1 MLTGSK
7 SSAYTRLT
15 KRYKRLD
22 DEMKLLTKKRNQL
35 NDVLRRKSIDLFN
48 AEDEV
53 LTRIVESVSLVV
65 TISAKKK
72 EEKVSFDAEGYIQ
85 KLEQLTGL
93 LEDNLKVI
101 REEYTTREDRTKEVG
116 VRVKYKEEKLKESE
130 SEDNTE
136 KALNYIHKSL
146 EVFDRYAEQMK
157 NELE

>member
-1 MLTGSK
+1 
-7 SSAYTRLT
+7 
-15 KRYKRLD
+15 
-22 DEMKLLTKKRNQL
+22 MKLLTKKRNQL

-72 EEKVSFDAEGYIQ
+72 EEKVNFDAEGYIQ

-116 VRVKYKEEKLKESE
+116 VRVKYKEDKKLKESE
-130 SEDNTE
+130 SEDSSE
-136 KALNYIHKSL
+136 KALDYIHKSL

>member
-1 MLTGSK
+1 M
-7 SSAYTRLT
+7 TRLA

-22 DEMKLLTKKRNQL
+22 DQLKRNKIERDRL
-35 NDVLRRKSIDLFN
+35 NAVVRRKSVDLFN

-53 LTRIVESVSLVV
+53 ITRVVDSISLVV

-72 EEKVSFDAEGYIQ
+72 EEKVSFDSDGYIK

-93 LEDNLKVI
+93 LEENLEVI
-101 REEYTTREDRTKEVG
+101 REQYITREKRTKESG
-116 VRVKYKEEKLKESE
+116 LTVKYKEDKKLKESE

-136 KALNYIHKSL
+136 KALDYIHKSL